1 MYSIFSNTFEL
12 LVIFFV
18 IFVTVLTKG
27 STSGLRNHIKG
38 KHPNDWA
45 KVLQAEKEKAE
56 RDAANKE
63 EAQKLQEEMEGDAD
77 EIEEDLTQTP
87 GPSSRKRPADEIM
100 GETPK
105 RPRAGDKL
113 SPRKSMFTKVPT
125 QIYHTYFRNFRT
137 YSNLTYFYSKFLYLL
152 KFYILISEIFVH
164 TQV

>member
-1 MYSIFSNTFEL
+1 LYSIFSNTFEF

-87 GPSSRKRPADEIM
+87 GPSSRKRPADEVM

-113 SPRKSMFTKVPT
+113 SPRKSMFTKV
-125 QIYHTYFRNFRT
+125 RNFCT
-137 YSNLTYFYSKFLYLL
+137 YSNLTYFYSKFSYIL
-152 KFYILISEIFVH
+152 KFYILFFEIFVH